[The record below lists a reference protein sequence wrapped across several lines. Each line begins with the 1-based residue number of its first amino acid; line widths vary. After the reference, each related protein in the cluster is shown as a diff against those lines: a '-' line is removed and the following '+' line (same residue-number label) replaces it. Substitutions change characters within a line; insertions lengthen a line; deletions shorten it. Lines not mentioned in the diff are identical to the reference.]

1 MKYNTRDR
9 TPIYILSLSAVVN
22 VGRGGGITRAAL
34 EKEVRAVI
42 VNIGLMQMR
51 A

>member
-22 VGRGGGITRAAL
+22 VGGGITRTAL